1 MKKSLLL
8 VFLIISIII
17 YGVGIYYYSITKSF
31 TLLLITSI
39 IIAVAVSLYKSYNK
53 KENNKI
59 KFEVDK
65 IEINKENKEEK

>member
-17 YGVGIYYYSITKSF
+17 YGVGIYYYSITESF

>member
-17 YGVGIYYYSITKSF
+17 YGVGIYYYSITESF

-65 IEINKENKEEK
+65 IEINKESKEEK

>member
-17 YGVGIYYYSITKSF
+17 YGVGIYYYSITESF

-65 IEINKENKEEK
+65 IEINKEKKEEK

>member
-17 YGVGIYYYSITKSF
+17 YGVGIYYYSITESF
-31 TLLLITSI
+31 TFLLITSI

-65 IEINKENKEEK
+65 IEINKEKKEEK